1 MIGQSSGRDH
11 ANDLPVWALF
21 ADVPDSRLSG
31 DPIQSGSAA
40 VGEQVLRAHSG
51 CSAWSKAAP
60 QFLIEKRKLT
70 LGCSLLGTSSGCIP
84 DE

>member
-31 DPIQSGSAA
+31 DPIQPGSAA
-40 VGEQVLRAHSG
+40 VGEQVLRA
-51 CSAWSKAAP
+51 
-60 QFLIEKRKLT
+60 Q
-70 LGCSLLGTSSGCIP
+70 SSHTAVV
-84 DE
+84 